1 MSIEIIGFRHYA
13 RMDAETLCRVVED
26 AFSVGVVFRKGVLDI
41 GLAYDALRGQYNSN
55 ILLSLL
61 KKVTSANDDDDKIMV
76 VTDLDL
82 FVPVLT
88 YVFGEAEFN
97 GSFGVV
103 SSHRLH
109 QEYYGLQKDDFLLQS
124 RIQKE
129 TVHELGHNFGLIHCA
144 NSKCVMHSSTYV
156 EDIDYKEVLFC
167 DSCKNQ
173 YKIV

>member
-1 MSIEIIGFRHYA
+1 MNIEIIGFRHYLSV
-13 RMDAETLCRVVED
+13 DVKKLCKVVEN
-26 AFSVGVVFRKGVLDI
+26 AFTMSAIFRKGVLDI

-61 KKVTSANDDDDKIMV
+61 KKITGTNYNNCKFIV

-82 FVPVLT
+82 FIPILT
-88 YVFGEAEFN
+88 YVFGEAELN
-97 GSFGVV
+97 GNFGVV

-124 RIQKE
+124 RFEKE
-129 TVHELGHNFGLIHCA
+129 TIHELGHIFGLIHCN
-144 NSKCVMHSSTYV
+144 NSRCVMHSSTYV

-173 YKIV
+173 KIIV